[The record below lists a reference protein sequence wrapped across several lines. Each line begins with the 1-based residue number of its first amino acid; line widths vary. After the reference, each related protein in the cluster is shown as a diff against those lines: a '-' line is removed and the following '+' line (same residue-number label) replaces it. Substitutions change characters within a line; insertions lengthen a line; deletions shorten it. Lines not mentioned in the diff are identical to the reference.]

1 MVLQLGTCVD
11 GRALTYDVTLYE
23 FRLARELVMFDDVRD
38 LDANGHIRWCAPEQ
52 RDWFRRINPVDLA
65 ACNRNALA
73 RTGNSR
79 YANMTPEER
88 VQADAARDD
97 SVLAG
102 KIVDADPALVQAVV
116 AQLEEQGLLG
126 GMMMPGQAAQF
137 NPLAAANL
145 PKGMEALSQFERHA
159 GADRKMTSAEKR
171 LMKKILKN
179 DDKEKARREKM
190 AARSGAS
197 QQDEQEAAAATG
209 ADVRAATAPARM
221 TSTAMN
227 VVAANPQH
235 YRFPEITYTDS
246 AGNPI
251 RPAADAV
258 RPDMEQ
264 LAEALS
270 DEERALNEMRERNRK
285 AEAEAAGMMTTDV
298 PGMQQAKGKRRAN
311 LGARINGVD
320 VNPDGSP
327 KQTAFKKFLGGLG
340 EVVDTVAPLAG
351 GGRGGGGG
359 GGMGGGA
366 GGGAGGGGMG
376 R

>member
-1 MVLQLGTCVD
+1 MQLGTCVD

-235 YRFPEITYTDS
+235 HRFPEITYTDS

-298 PGMQQAKGKRRAN
+298 PGMQQAKGKRRGG
-311 LGARINGVD
+311 LGARLNAIR
-320 VNPDGSP
+320 
-327 KQTAFKKFLGGLG
+327 Q
-340 EVVDTVAPLAG
+340 
-351 GGRGGGGG
+351 
-359 GGMGGGA
+359 GM
-366 GGGAGGGGMG
+366 
-376 R
+376 